1 MACPWHHSNNGIRL
15 RVHLQPR
22 ASQNRIVGIH
32 GEALKI
38 ALTAPPVAGA
48 ANAALLRFLAKLLA
62 IPQSSVSLLSGEKS
76 REKQLLICTSNA
88 ERTIHTLRDVVQRVD
103 KKISDG

>member
-1 MACPWHHSNNGIRL
+1 MIWPWQRSHNGIHV

-22 ASQNRIVGIH
+22 ASQNRIVGVH
-32 GEALKI
+32 GEAMKI
-38 ALTAPPVAGA
+38 TLTAPPVDGA

-62 IPQSSVSLLSGEKS
+62 IPQSSISLLSGEKS
-76 REKQLLICTSNA
+76 REKQILICTPNA
-88 ERTIHTLRDVVQRVD
+88 EQTIHTLRDELQRVD

>member
-1 MACPWHHSNNGIRL
+1 MAYPWQHSNNGIRL
-15 RVHLQPR
+15 RVHVQPH
-22 ASQNRIVGIH
+22 ASQNRVVGIH

-38 ALTAPPVAGA
+38 ALTAPPVEGA
-48 ANAALLRFLAKLLA
+48 ANAALLRFLARLLA
-62 IPQSSVSLLSGEKS
+62 IPLSSVILLGGEKS
-76 REKQLLICTSNA
+76 REKHVLICTSNT